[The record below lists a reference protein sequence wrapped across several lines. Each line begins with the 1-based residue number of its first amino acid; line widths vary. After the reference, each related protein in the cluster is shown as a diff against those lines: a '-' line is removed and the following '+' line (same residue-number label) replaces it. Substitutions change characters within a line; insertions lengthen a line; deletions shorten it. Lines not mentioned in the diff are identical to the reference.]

1 MIKKNSLVKATEK
14 KEQKIKPENHAPR
27 QRGVIALAVSGKI
40 FVSDFFK
47 GAVFGG

>member
-1 MIKKNSLVKATEK
+1 LRKETAE
-14 KEQKIKPENHAPR
+14 KEQKILPENHASR